1 MNDQQKQN
9 NLITQIVVAVLA
21 LITCIVL
28 YVNRPVPV
36 ALAAPA
42 VVPAV
47 KVEAPTNLVQK
58 TPGLPSGSDSGQAGA
73 PAASGGGAAGG
84 GGSGPRRSASGSGS

>member
-28 YVNRPVPV
+28 YVNKPVPV

-58 TPGLPSGSDSGQAGA
+58 TPGLPSGSDNGQAGA
-73 PAASGGGAAGG
+73 PAASGGAGG
-84 GGSGPRRSASGSGS
+84 GAPRSGRGFSSAGG